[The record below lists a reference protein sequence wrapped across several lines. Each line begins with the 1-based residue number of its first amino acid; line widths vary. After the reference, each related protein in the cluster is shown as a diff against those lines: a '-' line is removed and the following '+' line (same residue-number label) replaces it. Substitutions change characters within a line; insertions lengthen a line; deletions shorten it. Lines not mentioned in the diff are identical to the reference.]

1 MKKVILAALAC
12 FAVLS
17 CNKAAK
23 EIEPIVKDEITVT
36 PKIST
41 IGIEGGTAK
50 VIVSSSGEWTMK
62 GKADYS
68 SWITPSAVK
77 GKDGAIVSFVVKP
90 NSENDNKVAEWEFTC
105 GSAKDV
111 FTVTSLGLSAKPE
124 HLKLVDKN
132 EIELNEKGGRLS
144 LKFETSLGYRSLKNA
159 IKGGEGWL
167 KYGTT
172 IESEG
177 GATMYFTYGVLE
189 GLKDRNAEIT
199 ISAERVE
206 PVVVKVTQLAKRVLV
221 PEQKFFKAPIDGGDL
236 IVPMAVNVE
245 YEVNIA
251 EAGKSWI
258 TLGEKKD
265 GKVIFKIG
273 KLTDGKRSADVTFK
287 QTNAKEGVKP
297 LEAKITITQMSTLIS
312 WAANMRGSRL
322 FPKWDGKNGYLGSQ
336 ENFTLEC
343 LVRFDDFSKSSGQ
356 IYTIMGVEGK
366 YLLRMGDV
374 GNSLDHLQIATA
386 NGNYNVP
393 FKFEAKRWY
402 HIAVTYA
409 KGKVVAYVDGKNVGS
424 CRFRLG
430 YSYPNLSPDWS
441 YEPFGDRCFWVGY
454 SYETN
459 RDTYGQMTEV
469 RIWKKA
475 LTEAEINAKN
485 HFYTVDPKSEGL
497 FSYWKFTEGKGNF
510 IEDATD
516 NGNKLYGEV
525 DIQKYGG
532 VNRGNPGIKWVEVS
546 LPEK

>member
-258 TLGEKKD
+258 KLGEKKD
-265 GKVIFKIG
+265 GKVIFKIS

-424 CRFRLG
+424 HQFG
-430 YSYPNLSPDWS
+430 IGWQYPNLSPDWS
-441 YEPFGDRCFWVGY
+441 YEAWGDRCFWVGY

-497 FSYWKFTEGKGNF
+497 FSYWKFTKGTGNF

-532 VNRGNPGIKWVEVS
+532 ENRGNPGIKWVAVS

>member
-265 GKVIFKIG
+265 GKVIFKIS

-409 KGKVVAYVDGKNVGS
+409 KGKVVTYVDGKNVGS
-424 CRFRLG
+424 HQFG
-430 YSYPNLSPDWS
+430 IGWQYPNLSPDWS
-441 YEPFGDRCFWVGY
+441 YEAWGDRCFWVGY

-497 FSYWKFTEGKGNF
+497 FSYWKFTKGTGNF

-532 VNRGNPGIKWVEVS
+532 ENRGNPGIKWVAVS

>member
-297 LEAKITITQMSTLIS
+297 LEAKITISQMSTLIS

-424 CRFRLG
+424 HQFG
-430 YSYPNLSPDWS
+430 IGWQYPNLSPD
-441 YEPFGDRCFWVGY
+441 
-454 SYETN
+454 
-459 RDTYGQMTEV
+459 
-469 RIWKKA
+469 
-475 LTEAEINAKN
+475 
-485 HFYTVDPKSEGL
+485 
-497 FSYWKFTEGKGNF
+497 
-510 IEDATD
+510 
-516 NGNKLYGEV
+516 
-525 DIQKYGG
+525 
-532 VNRGNPGIKWVEVS
+532 
-546 LPEK
+546 